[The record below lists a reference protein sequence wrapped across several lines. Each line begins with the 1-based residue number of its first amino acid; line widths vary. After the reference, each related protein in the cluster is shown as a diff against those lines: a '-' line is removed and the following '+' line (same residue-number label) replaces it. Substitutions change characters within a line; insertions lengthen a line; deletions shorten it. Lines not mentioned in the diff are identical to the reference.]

1 MNVNQHPLNQAA
13 QQRAKKDRLDLP
25 PGVPVFQLA
34 ASALD
39 LPEDHPDALRL
50 ANAQRENLV
59 SNSLGVVVG
68 GGGALEDVLNQPLP
82 QLAQRILDAL
92 TPDLSREPSPL
103 QA

>member
-34 ASALD
+34 AAVLD

-50 ANAQRENLV
+50 ANAQRVNLV
-59 SNSLGVVVG
+59 SNSL
-68 GGGALEDVLNQPLP
+68 LLLQDNELTPDDLLTQPLP
-82 QLAQRILDAL
+82 KLAETIVDAL
-92 TPDLSREPSPL
+92 TPAPPADP
-103 QA
+103 A